1 VLLKIQVFDPQM
13 KAFQQAQTGAIQQL
27 GHQLVGFA
35 QRGDDL
41 GDFRL
46 RHHGW

>member
-1 VLLKIQVFDPQM
+1 LLKIQIFDPQAN
-13 KAFQQAQTGAIQQL
+13 AFQQAQTGAIQQL
-27 GHQLVGFA
+27 GQQLVGFT

-46 RHHGW
+46 GHHGW